1 MNDASMHDMVAE
13 LDMLL
18 SSAEI
23 QKAWDEGS
31 PRIDLPNVRFTA
43 QGYRVAM
50 HFHSDRGSLP
60 AKQEIKQSFARIM
73 HRKGA
78 FPTCRIHW
86 LT

>member
-1 MNDASMHDMVAE
+1 MNDVSIRDMVAE

-23 QKAWDEGS
+23 QNAWDEGGN
-31 PRIDLPNVRFTA
+31 PALLPQVTFRTE
-43 QGYRVAM
+43 GYRVAM
-50 HFHSDRGSLP
+50 HFYSDQGKLP
-60 AKQEIKQSFARIM
+60 AIQEIKQSFTRMM

-78 FPTCRIHW
+78 FPTCKIHW